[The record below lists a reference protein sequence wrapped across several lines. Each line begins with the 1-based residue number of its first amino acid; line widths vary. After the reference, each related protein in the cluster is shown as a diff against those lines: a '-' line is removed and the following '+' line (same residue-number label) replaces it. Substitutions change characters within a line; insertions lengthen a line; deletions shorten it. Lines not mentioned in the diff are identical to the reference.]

1 MLTNC
6 RVVLV
11 RTHYAGNI
19 GSAARAMKNFGL
31 TDLVLVD
38 PIANVTDHQARMLA
52 TNGGDI
58 LDVARVVPDFY
69 AAVADCGY
77 VLGSSGETAGT
88 LRRTLVGTP
97 RELLPKFVQT
107 LASTR
112 CALVF
117 GPEPHGLANEELAR
131 CHALLVLPTAAEFTS
146 LNLALAVGITLYE
159 LHQFYREGTTTP
171 PEAATRP
178 PAAYADFDRAMAHLH
193 DALTD
198 VRFLFGQNGEALMH
212 AFRHMV
218 GRALP
223 TQQEVKLLHGLA
235 RQMEYA
241 ADQMKKAETQMRGP
255 K

>member
-38 PIANVTDHQARMLA
+38 PIADPKAHEARMLA
-52 TNGGDI
+52 TNGVDI
-58 LDVARVVPDFY
+58 LDAARVARDY
-69 AAVADCGY
+69 DSAVADCGL

-88 LRRTLVGTP
+88 LRQTLVGTP
-97 RELLPKFVQT
+97 RELLPRLVTALKD
-107 LASTR
+107 AR

-117 GPEPHGLANEELAR
+117 GPEPHGLANEEIAR
-131 CHALLVLPTAAEFTS
+131 CHGLLFIPTAPEYTS
-146 LNLALAVGITLYE
+146 LNLALAVGLTLYE
-159 LHQFYREGTTTP
+159 LQLAVKADASEP
-171 PEAATRP
+171 AARP
-178 PAAYADFDRAMAHLH
+178 PAPYAEFDRAMAHLH
-193 DALTD
+193 TALTD

-235 RQMEYA
+235 RQLEYA
-241 ADQMKKAETQMRGP
+241 ADQMKKAETRMNAP

>member
-19 GSAARAMKNFGL
+19 GSVARAMKNFGL

-38 PIANVTDHQARMLA
+38 PIADVKSHQARMLA

-58 LDVARVVPDFY
+58 LDAARVVPSFD

-97 RELLPKFVQT
+97 RELLPKFAET
-107 LASTR
+107 LAGSR

-117 GPEPHGLANEELAR
+117 GPEPHGLANDELAR
-131 CHALLVLPTAAEFTS
+131 CHGLLFIPTAAEFTS
-146 LNLALAVGITLYE
+146 LNLALAVGVTLYE
-159 LHQFYREGTTTP
+159 LHQAYRPTEDTG
-171 PEAATRP
+171 RP
-178 PAAYADFDRAMAHLH
+178 PAAFADFDRAMTHLH
-193 DALTD
+193 DAFTD
-198 VRFLFGQNGEALMH
+198 VRFVFGQNGEALMH
-212 AFRHMV
+212 AFRHLI
-218 GRALP
+218 GRAKP

-235 RQMEYA
+235 RQLEYA
-241 ADQMKKAETQMRGP
+241 ADQFKKAETQMRGP